1 MGADAL
7 AGPAL
12 QSGFVFA
19 IIIAAVLFA
28 NYLGGGAGLAQR
40 TAQVGLGLVLM
51 MLVFSA
57 TTAFYETPSISISD
71 IDTAFPSEREFMERL
86 NESTEGQSEVG
97 TIHIGLGII
106 FVVLGVALFRRL
118 QVITPGILLAG
129 VLLILFGTPSG
140 GSTTGQLNALT
151 GLLGSIVTGNLGD
164 AGSARDIARFV
175 VLLVGFLVLAGV
187 MYFRWE
193 RQAVEDA
200 GESEN
205 A

>member
-7 AGPAL
+7 AGSAL

-28 NYLGGGAGLAQR
+28 NYLGGDAGLAQR
-40 TAQVGLGLVLM
+40 AAQVGLGLVLA

-57 TTAFYETPSISISD
+57 TAAFHETSTVSPTDLDAFFSSEEHIVELANETAKST
-71 IDTAFPSEREFMERL
+71 SEL
-86 NESTEGQSEVG
+86 GS
-97 TIHIGLGII
+97 IHIGLGII

-118 QVITPGILLAG
+118 QVITPAILLAG

-140 GSTTGQLNALT
+140 GPPTDQLSALT
-151 GLLGSIVTGNLGD
+151 GLLGGIVTGNLGD
-164 AGSARDIARFV
+164 AEGSRDIARFV

-193 RQAVEDA
+193 RRAVEDA